1 MLNKTMVVNL
11 LLKDGEHADNLRQI
25 FSADPDWHILS
36 KKAANQPDLIIYE
49 IDPGKEKDLQ
59 AVEDIIGTNESAEV
73 FITAGSIDTST
84 LMRLMRIGAK
94 EFIMQPVNPADVSR
108 ALNLFKERR
117 TLSRKNSNEE
127 SGQIISILGGKGG
140 VGTTTVAVNLAISLK
155 TVEKNRKI
163 VLLDMNT
170 LFGEIPLFLEVAP
183 KFHWGEITKNIDRL
197 DDTFLLNVLT
207 EHASGIHLLPSP
219 AHLNGHLPPTPETIE
234 QILRLMKS
242 MFDYVII
249 DLGQSTNETALKV
262 LQISDSV
269 MLVSIPSLPCLA
281 NTNRLMKSVVD
292 LGYVSENRIKIILN
306 RYMKKNEISLE
317 DVRASINNELFW
329 VIPNDY
335 RATMA
340 AINNGKPLTEIAPN
354 SDISKNIIEL
364 AEKFLH
370 RKGAEK
376 KKRRTLTSF
385 LQMLLTWTQHH
396 E

>member
-1 MLNKTMVVNL
+1 MLNKTMFVNL
-11 LLKDGEHADNLRQI
+11 LLKDGEHADNLQRI
-25 FSADPDWHILS
+25 FSADPDWCILS

-59 AVEDIIGTNESAEV
+59 EVEDIIGTNETAEV

-94 EFIMQPVNPADVSR
+94 EFIMQPVNPEDVSR

-117 TLSRKNSNEE
+117 TLSRKNSSEE
-127 SGQIISILGGKGG
+127 FGQIISILGGKGG

-155 TVEKNRKI
+155 TVEENRKI

-207 EHASGIHLLPSP
+207 DHASGIHLLPSP

-234 QILRLMKS
+234 RILRLMKS

-340 AINNGKPLTEIAPN
+340 AINNGKPLQEIAPN
-354 SDISKNIIEL
+354 SDISKNLIEL

-385 LQMLLTWTQHH
+385 FRNAAGLAA